1 MPAQIM
7 SEYDIRKEK
16 ERREELS
23 PKLEQKAQQVEILL
37 SNDFEN
43 MALEKIKFVKT
54 ELDQLWGYEPGR
66 KDDEILYLTNAQR
79 LSRDFM
85 DYMITKLEHK
95 ADKVKPGDLF
105 YTHWGYEQTNTE
117 MYKVISI
124 TKSGKSAKVRQIG
137 MKTKEGSEGFMS
149 DSVQPDPDFEI
160 KVKKWDENLHQ
171 NIDTPDHLP
180 DLTVRINRS
189 SSFHPYNRTHD
200 DIGKIHLRGSVYYAG
215 DSKHLQN
222 LYPIEKDGSTYRSW
236 YA

>member
-1 MPAQIM
+1 M
-7 SEYDIRKEK
+7 SSMSAYDLRKEK
-16 ERREELS
+16 ERRDELS
-23 PKLEQKAQQVEILL
+23 PKCEIIVQQIESLL

-43 MALEKIKFVKT
+43 MD
-54 ELDQLWGYEPGR
+54 LDQLNHVKKELNGLWGYKVGQ
-66 KDDEILYLTNAQR
+66 DESEQIYLTSAQMK
-79 LSRDFM
+79 SRDFM
-85 DYMITKLEHK
+85 DYMITLKE
-95 ADKVKPGDLF
+95 AENDQVKPGDLF
-105 YTHWGYEQTNTE
+105 YTHWGYDQTNTE

-137 MKTKEGSEGFMS
+137 MKTKKGSEGYMS

-160 KVKKWDENLHQ
+160 KAKKYDEMLHQ

-189 SSFHPYNRTHD
+189 SAFHPFKRTHD

-222 LYPIEKDGSTYRSW
+222 LYPINKDGSTYRSW

>member
-1 MPAQIM
+1 MAM
-7 SEYDIRKEK
+7 LSEYELRKEK
-16 ERREELS
+16 ERRDELS
-23 PKLEQKAQQVEILL
+23 PKCAPIVQEIESLL

-43 MALEKIKFVKT
+43 MDLEQLNHVKNK
-54 ELDQLWGYEPGR
+54 LNGLWGYK
-66 KDDEILYLTNAQR
+66 KDQPENEQIYLTNAQM

-85 DYMITKLEHK
+85 DYMITKQEFK
-95 ADKVKPGDLF
+95 NDQVQPGDLF
-105 YTHWGYEQTNTE
+105 YTHWGYDQTNTE

-137 MKTKEGSEGFMS
+137 MKTKEGSEGYMS

-160 KVKKWDENLHQ
+160 KAKKYDEKLHQ

-189 SSFHPYNRTHD
+189 SAFHPFKRTHD

-222 LYPIEKDGSTYRSW
+222 LYPINKDGSTYRSW